1 MYRGLK
7 HQLTRRRTG
16 AAVSAALLLSAGV
29 LAGAVTAGP
38 SAAAP
43 PSSGTAP
50 INLVLSPPTTNNTT
64 DLGAPDG
71 AAPAVLAAKGV
82 TPILTTLTVSDL
94 SELNKGT
101 VVLLQAVHV
110 AANGTETA
118 AAGTFSPSSFTVPT
132 RGTSFDLSVTYSTA
146 DTNVVLK
153 AVLKKATG
161 TLPGYS
167 ASFDVVSTLAFAQ
180 ADDTTLGTGFGAGSC
195 TSQSKAPVCGFVV
208 LPKGIASAAAALSSG
223 LCADTGCNG
232 ADEIQFL
239 AGLGALYEAP
249 APPATF
255 VLRCDKARCSGKGVS
270 SYTAKIAL
278 SNSGAF
284 SDSPACTSKGVLNAG
299 AHFCTDYVSSHRDNA
314 GDLLLEVLFDRDMR
328 STM

>member
-1 MYRGLK
+1 M
-7 HQLTRRRTG
+7 
-16 AAVSAALLLSAGV
+16 
-29 LAGAVTAGP
+29 TAGP
-38 SAAAP
+38 SGAAP
-43 PSSGTAP
+43 PSSGTVQ
-50 INLVLSPPTTNNTT
+50 INLVLSNPTTNNTT

-82 TPILTTLTVSDL
+82 TPILTTLTVSDF
-94 SELNKGT
+94 SDLNKGT

-146 DTNVVLK
+146 DTDVVLK

-167 ASFDVVSTLAFAQ
+167 ASFDVVDTLAFAQ
-180 ADDTTLGTGFGAGSC
+180 ADDTTLGTGFGAGSLHV
-195 TSQSKAPVCGFVV
+195 PVQGPGVRLRRAAQGHRLRRRGPVQRPLCRHRVQRSRRDPVPCRPGR
-208 LPKGIASAAAALSSG
+208 AS
-223 LCADTGCNG
+223 TT
-232 ADEIQFL
+232 Q
-239 AGLGALYEAP
+239 P

-255 VLRCDKARCSGKGVS
+255 ILRCDKARCSGKGVS

-314 GDLLLEVLFDRDMR
+314 GDLLLEVLFDRDMGRCRVDHAER
-328 STM
+328 SFTPPQWPKP